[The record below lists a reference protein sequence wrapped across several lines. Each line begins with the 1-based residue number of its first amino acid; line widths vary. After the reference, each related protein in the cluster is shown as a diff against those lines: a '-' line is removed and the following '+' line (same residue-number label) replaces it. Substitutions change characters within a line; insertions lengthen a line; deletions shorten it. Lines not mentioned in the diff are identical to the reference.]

1 MAIPHSPTKIPAMRT
16 ATTIFSL
23 VLVLFAS
30 ISASAEEA
38 KEKPKA
44 KSLFDGKS
52 LEHFEIPQFGGEG
65 SVEVKDGVITM
76 GQGVMLTGITYKKD
90 DFPKTNYELTWEA
103 RRTMGID
110 FFAAATFP
118 VKDSHCSFI
127 PGGWG
132 GAVVGL
138 SNINGEDASENETT
152 TYIAFKDDQWYQF
165 RVRVT
170 DKKIEAWIDDKRVI
184 DANIEG
190 KKITTR
196 NEVDLSHPMGIAAW
210 QSAAEIRKIELRLL
224 DK

>member
-1 MAIPHSPTKIPAMRT
+1 MRT
-16 ATTIFSL
+16 ITPALALLALLLLALPIL
-23 VLVLFAS
+23 
-30 ISASAEEA
+30 AEEA
-38 KEKPKA
+38 PEKPKT

-52 LEHFEIPQFGGEG
+52 LEHFEVPQFGGEG
-65 SVEVKDGVITM
+65 AVEVKDGVITM
-76 GQGVMLTGITYKKD
+76 GQGAMLTGITYKRD

-165 RVRVT
+165 KVRVT
-170 DKKIEAWIDDKRVI
+170 DKKIEAWIDEKKVI
-184 DANIEG
+184 DAKIEG
-190 KKITTR
+190 KKISTR
-196 NEVDLSHPMGIAAW
+196 NEVDLSHPMGFAAW
-210 QSAAEIRKIELRLL
+210 QSSAEIRKIELRVLGE
-224 DK
+224 

>member
-1 MAIPHSPTKIPAMRT
+1 MRT
-16 ATTIFSL
+16 ATIAFGLAL
-23 VLVLFAS
+23 VLIATCTV
-30 ISASAEEA
+30 SAEEA
-38 KEKPKA
+38 KAKPKA
-44 KSLFDGKS
+44 KSLFDGKT
-52 LEHFEIPQFGGEG
+52 LELFEVPQFGGDGE
-65 SVEVKDGVITM
+65 VEVKDGVIAM
-76 GQGVMLTGITYKKD
+76 GQGAMLTGITYKRD

-138 SNINGEDASENETT
+138 SNIDGEDASENETT

-165 RVRVT
+165 KVRVT
-170 DKKIEAWIDDKRVI
+170 DKKIEAWIDDKQVV

-190 KKITTR
+190 KKISTR

-210 QSAAEIRKIELRLL
+210 QSAAEIRKIELRELG
-224 DK
+224 K